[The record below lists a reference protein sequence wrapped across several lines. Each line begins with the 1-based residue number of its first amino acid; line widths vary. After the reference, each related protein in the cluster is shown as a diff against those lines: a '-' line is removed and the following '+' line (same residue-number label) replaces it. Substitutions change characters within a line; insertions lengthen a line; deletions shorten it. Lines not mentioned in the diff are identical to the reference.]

1 MRNLSYVGIR
11 KPLGSNDLGETFE
24 ISQSVGKRFGL
35 LKLDYGKGNTGSL
48 EFRGR
53 TDLSIFLQ
61 NSCCF
66 ATAW

>member
-1 MRNLSYVGIR
+1 MRSLSNFGIR
-11 KPLGSNDLGETFE
+11 KPLGSNDVRETFA

-35 LKLDYGKGNTGSL
+35 FKLDYGKSNTGSL

-53 TDLSIFLQ
+53 TNLSIFLQ

-66 ATAW
+66 ATAG